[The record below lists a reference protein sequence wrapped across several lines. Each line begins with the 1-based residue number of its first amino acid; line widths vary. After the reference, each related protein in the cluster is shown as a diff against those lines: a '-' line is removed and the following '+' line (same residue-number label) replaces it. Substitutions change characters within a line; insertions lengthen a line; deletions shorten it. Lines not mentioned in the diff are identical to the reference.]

1 MRHVLLT
8 DESSLELWVLAQE
21 EIRCVYRIRHRLRMN
36 KVTKTKGKY
45 LATAKE
51 LQMPSSKAR
60 MGRASQTRLILVSKL
75 VRSVDKVKEV
85 AETPRKVIESSKL
98 PE

>member
-36 KVTKTKGKY
+36 KVAKTKGKY

-51 LQMPSSKAR
+51 LQMSSNVR

-75 VRSVDKVKEV
+75 VRSVDKVKEM